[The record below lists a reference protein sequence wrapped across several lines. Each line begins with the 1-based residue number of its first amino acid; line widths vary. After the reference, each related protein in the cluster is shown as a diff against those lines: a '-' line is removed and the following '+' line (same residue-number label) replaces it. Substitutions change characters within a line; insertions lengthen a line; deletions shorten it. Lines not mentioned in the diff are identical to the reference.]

1 MQILFIFTCGFSILF
16 LAGDI
21 SRAVERVEIAWREQ
35 PLIYLVEQEGQQ
47 APGGKK
53 PSTEKD
59 FPTLPAPENDPEMVI
74 KPDVPPNPDA
84 VVIPPPTD
92 PEMAVDPATREPMR
106 KEKLE
111 DLQQSETETPDDE
124 RRGEDTPSSP

>member
-1 MQILFIFTCGFSILF
+1 MQIVVFVCACGLSLFPAGSISHSLE
-16 LAGDI
+16 
-21 SRAVERVEIAWREQ
+21 RAEVAWGE

-47 APGGKK
+47 TPRGKK

-59 FPTLPAPENDPEMVI
+59 LPTLPPPENDPEMVI

-84 VVIPPPTD
+84 VVIPPPID
-92 PEMAVDPATREPMR
+92 PEMAVDPATREPMT

-111 DLQQSETETPDDE
+111 DLQQSETPDDE
-124 RRGEDTPSSP
+124 RPGEETPSSP

>member
-1 MQILFIFTCGFSILF
+1 MQIVISIFTCGFSILF
-16 LAGDI
+16 LAGNL
-21 SRAVERVEIAWREQ
+21 SHALEHVAAAGGE

-84 VVIPPPTD
+84 VIIPPPTD
-92 PEMAVDPATREPMR
+92 PEMAVDPATREPMT
-106 KEKLE
+106 KERLE
-111 DLQQSETETPDDE
+111 DLQQSDTPDDE
-124 RRGEDTPSSP
+124 RRDGDPPSSP